1 MCIRVVAGKGG
12 HDRYS
17 LLTPELLEQLRL
29 YWRQWRRHARPED
42 WLFPAR
48 LDPSKALDTR
58 SAGRYFH
65 IARNAA
71 GIDKVGGSHTL
82 RHCFATHLL
91 EAGID
96 LNSISQLLG
105 HAKLSTTSRYLR
117 LARPGH
123 SAGDRALAL
132 LANLPK
138 VDLKNHPKAPP
149 SSPPRPSP
157 LH

>member
-1 MCIRVVAGKGG
+1 MQRRVREAIRM
-12 HDRYS
+12 
-17 LLTPELLEQLRL
+17 
-29 YWRQWRRHARPED
+29 ARIEK
-42 WLFPAR
+42 PA
-48 LDPSKALDTR
+48 SC
-58 SAGRYFH
+58 
-65 IARNAA
+65 
-71 GIDKVGGSHTL
+71 HTL

-91 EAGID
+91 EAGVD

-117 LARPGH
+117 MARPGH
-123 SAGDRALAL
+123 SAGNRALAL

-138 VDLKNHPKAPP
+138 VDAKSLPKAPP